1 MILYKYIFYNF
12 TKNKKHKIKFTKIKT
27 QIIFYKFTKIKTQII
42 FYKFTKI
49 KTQIIFTKNLQK
61 IKNTKIKLLK
71 IYFTKNLHKIKNTKI
86 KLLKIYFTNL
96 HKKNLQK

>member
-27 QIIFYKFTKIKTQII
+27 QIIF
-42 FYKFTKI
+42 
-49 KTQIIFTKNLQK
+49 
-61 IKNTKIKLLK
+61 
-71 IYFTKNLHKIKNTKI
+71 TKNLHKIKNTKI

-96 HKKNLQK
+96 QK